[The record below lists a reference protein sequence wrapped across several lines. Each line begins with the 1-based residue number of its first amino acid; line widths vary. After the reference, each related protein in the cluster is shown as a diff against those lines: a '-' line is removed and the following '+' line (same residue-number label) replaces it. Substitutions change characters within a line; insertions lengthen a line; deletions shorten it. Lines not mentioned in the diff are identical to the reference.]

1 MASRSYVTGTFSA
14 ALLIAASIAHPA
26 PAQEPAPQ
34 EPAAAQQPQTE
45 PTGQPTELARVTVLA
60 PRVVYRVAR
69 VGDSAIPQQLEVAE
83 KEAMV
88 EFADLDLTRTA
99 DLYTLEERVADAA
112 ARVCGELSEQFPD
125 GTPSTTVCTRR
136 ATDDAMT
143 RVRLAARKAIE

>member
-1 MASRSYVTGTFSA
+1 MASRSYVTGTLSA

-26 PAQEPAPQ
+26 SGQEPAQEPAAQ
-34 EPAAAQQPQTE
+34 E
-45 PTGQPTELARVTVLA
+45 PTELESVTVLA

-69 VGDSAIPQQLEVAE
+69 VGDSVIPQQLEVAE

-88 EFADLDLTRTA
+88 EFGDLDLTQTA
-99 DLYTLEERVADAA
+99 DLYVLEERVADAA

-143 RVRLAARKAIE
+143 RVRLAARQAIE

>member
-1 MASRSYVTGTFSA
+1 MASRSYVTGILSA

-26 PAQEPAPQ
+26 IAQEPAQEPAAQ
-34 EPAAAQQPQTE
+34 E
-45 PTGQPTELARVTVLA
+45 PTELESVTVLA

-69 VGDSAIPQQLEVAE
+69 VGDSVIPQQLEVAE

-88 EFADLDLTRTA
+88 EFGDLDLTQTA
-99 DLYTLEERVADAA
+99 DLYVLEERVADAA

-143 RVRLAARKAIE
+143 RVRLAARQAIE